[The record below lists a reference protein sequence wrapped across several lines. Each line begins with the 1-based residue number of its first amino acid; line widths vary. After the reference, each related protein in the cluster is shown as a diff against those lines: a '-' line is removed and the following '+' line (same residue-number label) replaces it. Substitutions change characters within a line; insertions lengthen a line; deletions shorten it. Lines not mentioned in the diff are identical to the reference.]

1 MGDELQPDEISML
14 LGCQPDVS
22 APKDGTWRT
31 PRGVER
37 ITRTGMWHKGVAR
50 RSPGDLD
57 GQVSELLALMT
68 DDLAAWQQL
77 TTQFSADIFCGLFLD
92 ETNQGIVLN
101 PLTLLA
107 LGARGLK
114 LGLDIYG
121 LEPDPGATVGL

>member
-1 MGDELQPDEISML
+1 
-14 LGCQPDVS
+14 
-22 APKDGTWRT
+22 
-31 PRGVER
+31 
-37 ITRTGMWHKGVAR
+37 MWHKGVAR